1 MKIKQL
7 TLTQFRVFEQVT
19 FDFHPGMNLL
29 IGINGAG
36 KSTVLDALRIL
47 LSQVLPK
54 FTACKSKSIAFTARD
69 IKFDRGGLTA
79 EITFDAQGIAFNY
92 LVHQTH
98 ENYIASIDEEGG
110 VRGQTYDL
118 VQIQD
123 LQPDVKDIPKNL
135 KTSSKQ
141 PLAVYFST
149 RRSLSS
155 MARPSKLV
163 SAGGQAAA
171 FAEALSGRELR
182 LREFVNWLLVQE
194 ALVKEGIGL
203 AQQHLNRLE
212 YIAVS
217 KAKTRSK

>member
-110 VRGQTYDL
+110 VRGQ
-118 VQIQD
+118 
-123 LQPDVKDIPKNL
+123 
-135 KTSSKQ
+135 
-141 PLAVYFST
+141 
-149 RRSLSS
+149 
-155 MARPSKLV
+155 
-163 SAGGQAAA
+163 AAA

-182 LREFVNWLLVQE
+182 LREFANWLLVQE